1 MGKPHSVP
9 QAPLRRP
16 DNVEMTPST
25 EFESRLSAGQWW
37 ALVASAILAIVAPTL
52 IAAHDP
58 PSITFYNQV
67 LAVCGWGL
75 FTLVLTRTHSA
86 MPSMPASPKHWGRT
100 AFLSVAGVVVINAA
114 AAIYSTVWGDLPAG
128 LAMMGSGM
136 CLVALLVAWAG
147 WYTGRLM
154 DRDAIFDLFAAA
166 LCLAGT
172 LGMAL
177 GLIQVFHP
185 QWADGYFIA
194 EPTMAGR
201 AVGNLRQ
208 PNHFSTL
215 LVWASASAIWL
226 GARKRLPAPL
236 AAALMAL
243 FIWGIVLTAS
253 RTGMVAM
260 AFLALWGLLDKR
272 LPRVMRAALLA
283 APVLYGLFWGGMW
296 MLAHADKSVTFA
308 AESRLHDHSDIS
320 SSRFKI
326 WANVL
331 DLIKQH
337 PWTGVGYGE
346 FNLAWTL
353 TSFPSRPVAF
363 FDHTHNLIFQWAVE
377 LGLPL
382 TVLLVLLT
390 ATAGIVLIWRQ
401 DASRVTP
408 AGASAVIVSTAM
420 LHSLLEY
427 PLWYSYFLLPTAFAW
442 GAGLAARATDNT
454 QSSTPAGPAWGHQT
468 WLAAGGALTML
479 GAVWCALDFQAAAN
493 IYAPRAGAGPLD
505 QRIEFGQKMAWFG
518 YQADYAF
525 VTVPDDDEP
534 TKPPMAFR
542 RTLHNLLDARLMIAY
557 AKSLNAAGETDKARF
572 VVAQL
577 KEFKNPMEKA
587 FLKPCTEPKV
597 PGQIS
602 TEPFQCQPPSRSYR
616 WQELLPD

>member
-1 MGKPHSVP
+1 
-9 QAPLRRP
+9 
-16 DNVEMTPST
+16 
-25 EFESRLSAGQWW
+25 
-37 ALVASAILAIVAPTL
+37 
-52 IAAHDP
+52 
-58 PSITFYNQV
+58 
-67 LAVCGWGL
+67 
-75 FTLVLTRTHSA
+75 
-86 MPSMPASPKHWGRT
+86 
-100 AFLSVAGVVVINAA
+100 
-114 AAIYSTVWGDLPAG
+114 
-128 LAMMGSGM
+128 
-136 CLVALLVAWAG
+136 
-147 WYTGRLM
+147 
-154 DRDAIFDLFAAA
+154 
-166 LCLAGT
+166 
-172 LGMAL
+172 
-177 GLIQVFHP
+177 
-185 QWADGYFIA
+185 
-194 EPTMAGR
+194 MAGR

-215 LVWASASAIWL
+215 LVWASASAVWL
-226 GARKRLPAPL
+226 GARKRLPAAL

-260 AFLALWGLLDKR
+260 VFLALWGLLDKR
-272 LPRVMRAALLA
+272 LPRAMRLALLT

-308 AESRLHDHSDIS
+308 AESRLHDNSDIS

-326 WANVL
+326 WANVWGL
-331 DLIKQH
+331 VKQH
-337 PWTGVGYGE
+337 PWTGVGYGQ

-353 TSFPSRPVAF
+353 TSFPTRPVAF

-382 TVLLVLLT
+382 AVLLVALT
-390 ATAGIVLIWRQ
+390 TTAGLVLIWPQ
-401 DASRVTP
+401 ASNKVTP
-408 AGASAVIVSTAM
+408 AGASAVIVCTAM
-420 LHSLLEY
+420 LHSMLEY

-442 GAGLAARATDNT
+442 GAGLAARATHHLNDAT
-454 QSSTPAGPAWGHQT
+454 TSEPTWGPQQ
-468 WLAAGGALTML
+468 WLATGGALTML

-505 QRIEFGQKMAWFG
+505 QRIEFGQKMVWFG

-557 AKSLNAAGETDKARF
+557 AKSLNTAGETDKARF

-577 KEFKNPMEKA
+577 KEFKNPLEKA
-587 FLKPCTEPKV
+587 FLKPCAKPKV

-602 TEPFQCQPPSRSYR
+602 AEPFQCQPPSRSYQ

>member
-1 MGKPHSVP
+1 
-9 QAPLRRP
+9 
-16 DNVEMTPST
+16 MTPST
-25 EFESRLSAGQWW
+25 EFESRISAVQWR
-37 ALVASAILAIVAPTL
+37 ALVASAVLAIVAPTL
-52 IAAHDP
+52 LAAHEP
-58 PSITFYNQV
+58 PSITFYNQI

-75 FTLVLTRTHSA
+75 FVLILTRVNGSI
-86 MPSMPASPKHWGRT
+86 PSLPKAHTAWGAY
-100 AFLSVAGVVVINAA
+100 AFMALAGALIINAA
-114 AAIYSTVWGDLPAG
+114 SAIHSTMFGDLPAG
-128 LAMMGSGM
+128 LAMMGAGM
-136 CLVALLVAWAG
+136 SLVALLAVSAG
-147 WYTGRLM
+147 WYTGQLAN
-154 DRDAIFDLFAAA
+154 RDAIFDLFAAA
-166 LCLAGT
+166 ICLAGT
-172 LGMAL
+172 LGMVL

-185 QWADGYFIA
+185 QWADGFFIA

-215 LVWASASAIWL
+215 LVWASACAIWL
-226 GARKRLPAPL
+226 GARKRLPTTL
-236 AAALMAL
+236 ATALMVL

-260 AFLALWGLLDKR
+260 VFLALWGLLDKR
-272 LPRVMRAALLA
+272 LPRVMRLALLA

-296 MLAHADKSVTFA
+296 LMAHADKSVTFA
-308 AESRLHDHSDIS
+308 AESRLHDNSDIS

-326 WANVL
+326 WANVWGL
-331 DLIKQH
+331 VKQH

-353 TSFPSRPVAF
+353 TSFPARPVAF

-377 LGLPL
+377 QGLPL
-382 TVLLVLLT
+382 AVLLVALT
-390 ATAGIVLIWRQ
+390 ATAGLVLIWPQ
-401 DASRVTP
+401 TSDQVTP
-408 AGASAVIVSTAM
+408 AGTSAVIVCTAM
-420 LHSLLEY
+420 LHSMLEY

-442 GAGLAARATDNT
+442 GAGLAARATHRHQDAVT
-454 QSSTPAGPAWGHQT
+454 TAPTSWGGRKQ
-468 WLAAGGALTML
+468 WLVTGGALTMV

-505 QRIEFGQKMAWFG
+505 QRIEFGQKMVWFG

-534 TKPPMAFR
+534 TKPPIAFR

-557 AKSLNAAGETDKARF
+557 AKSLHAAGETDKARF

-587 FLKPCTEPKV
+587 FMKPCTAPKA
-597 PGQIS
+597 PDS
-602 TEPFQCQPPSRSYR
+602 SRPEPFQCQPPTRSYQ

>member
-1 MGKPHSVP
+1 
-9 QAPLRRP
+9 
-16 DNVEMTPST
+16 MTPST
-25 EFESRLSAGQWW
+25 EFESRISAGQWW
-37 ALVASAILAIVAPTL
+37 ALMASAVLAIVAPTL

-58 PSITFYNQV
+58 PSITFYNQI
-67 LAVCGWGL
+67 LAVCGWGM
-75 FTLVLTRTHSA
+75 FVLVLTRAHGG
-86 MPSMPASPKHWGRT
+86 MPSLARSPSGWGT
-100 AFLSVAGVVVINAA
+100 YAFMALAGALIINAA
-114 AAIYSTVWGDLPAG
+114 SAIHATVLGDLPAG
-128 LAMMGSGM
+128 LAMMGAGM
-136 CLVALLVAWAG
+136 SLVALMAAAAG
-147 WYTGRLM
+147 WYTGRLAN
-154 DRDAIFDLFAAA
+154 RDAIFDLFAAA

-172 LGMAL
+172 LGMVL
-177 GLIQVFHP
+177 GLVQVFHP
-185 QWADGYFIA
+185 QWADGLFIA

-215 LVWASASAIWL
+215 LVWASASAVWL
-226 GARKRLPAPL
+226 GARKRLPAAL
-236 AAALMAL
+236 AVALMAL

-260 AFLALWGLLDKR
+260 VFLALWGLLDKR
-272 LPRVMRAALLA
+272 LPRAMRLALLT
-283 APVLYGLFWGGMW
+283 APVMYGLFWGGMW

-308 AESRLHDHSDIS
+308 AESRLHDNSDIS

-326 WANVL
+326 WANVW
-331 DLIKQH
+331 DLVKQQ
-337 PWTGVGYGE
+337 PWTGVGYGQ

-353 TSFPSRPVAF
+353 TSFPTRPVAF

-382 TVLLVLLT
+382 AVLLVALT
-390 ATAGIVLIWRQ
+390 TTAGLVLIWPQ
-401 DASRVTP
+401 DSNKITP
-408 AGASAVIVSTAM
+408 AGASAVIVCTAM
-420 LHSLLEY
+420 LHSMLEY

-442 GAGLAARATDNT
+442 GAGLAARATHNQQDAT
-454 QSSTPAGPAWGHQT
+454 TTEPTSRRPPQ
-468 WLAAGGALTML
+468 WLATGGALTML

-493 IYAPRAGAGPLD
+493 IYAPRTGAGPLD
-505 QRIEFGQKMAWFG
+505 QRIEFGQKMVWFG

-557 AKSLNAAGETDKARF
+557 AKSLNEAGETDKARF
-572 VVAQL
+572 VVSQL
-577 KEFKNPMEKA
+577 KEFKNPMETA
-587 FLKPCTEPKV
+587 FLKPCTAPKV

-602 TEPFQCQPPSRSYR
+602 TAPFQCQPPSRSYQ